1 MSAMQ
6 SRNGTKINLMSK
18 LLLTLSFLFF
28 IFSFSIAQ
36 STWIGLFS
44 NDWNDPANWLPVGV
58 PGAADD
64 VAISGIAVLN
74 QPVLPAASV
83 ISIKGLSITGGA
95 SLNLNGSTLVV
106 ADMIIVNTGVGLLPL
121 KSNISN
127 GKLIAGRMTTNNASI
142 TDLDFTLIG
151 GPTGNSTF
159 NGQTTFDGTNVL
171 TNQSV
176 SGTDISIA
184 SNPNATVVFNGP
196 VTFNRD
202 IENIV
207 ISNRGATTF
216 KVNATFNIVSTG
228 PVNLANQGS
237 VVFNANFIINSSVG
251 GTINAGMGGGS
262 LVISSGGA
270 MQTAGFTGGGTFNL
284 LNVTQMGSSANGTF
298 MPANFNA
305 TNCNFGGG
313 ISITAININ
322 LANTSFGGANTFEF
336 RASSISNCSF
346 GINGGATSFAKVQN
360 PIVNWGGGNTYY
372 GDFTFTRLGNGLV
385 NLSNANGSTYY
396 GKATFVNANATNS
409 LNPLAGAGTTSHFYG
424 DISTLGSTSP
434 VTFGPGIM
442 EINGPGS
449 RQFNGNPLQ
458 AHVLPTLVMNTS
470 TGGIL
475 ELNVPLQITTQA
487 TFTKGIVKSSA
498 GAILLF
504 QASAASSGGSDD
516 SYVDGPVRKNSI
528 ASMTAFLFPTGGGG
542 FYAPIAVEADSGTPS
557 FTAQYFRDD
566 PDNGG
571 YSTASFDAPIDH
583 LSKSEYWTLNR
594 NSVSGTASVLLFWD
608 IRSNGVTD
616 PGDLVIGRWD
626 GAKWVSEGNSVFVE
640 FTPTSGFL
648 VSAMPLNNFSPF
660 TLASIT
666 PVPANPLPIELLY
679 FNAKPENKSVTLNW
693 ATATERNNAF
703 FTVERSADGN
713 QFESIATI
721 EGTGDSYEIKF
732 YETIDNNPLSGTS
745 YYRLRQEDFDG
756 SFQYSSIATVTFR
769 TGARENFSFYPNP
782 VTSTLFF
789 QILEDWQ
796 NPTLSL
802 TTPTG
807 AKVATFDL
815 DTKRTGWDI
824 SNLSNGLYLLV
835 IQADGLLRTE
845 KIVIQ
850 H

>member
-6 SRNGTKINLMSK
+6 SRYGTKINSMSK
-18 LLLTLSFLFF
+18 LLLTLSLLFSVF
-28 IFSFSIAQ
+28 CFSIAQ
-36 STWIGLFS
+36 SSWTGLFS
-44 NDWNDPANWLPVGV
+44 NDWSDPNNWLPVGV
-58 PGAADD
+58 PGAGTD
-64 VAISGIAVLN
+64 VSISGIVVLN
-74 QPVLPAASV
+74 QPQLPPASV
-83 ISIKGLSITGGA
+83 ISIKGLTIAAGA
-95 SLNLNGSTLVV
+95 SLDLNGSTLDV
-106 ADMIIVNTGVGLLPL
+106 ADMVTVNTGAGLLPL
-121 KSNISN
+121 KSSISN
-127 GKLIAGRMTTNNASI
+127 GKLIAGRMTTNNAHI
-142 TDLDFTLIG
+142 TNLDFTLIG

-176 SGTDISIA
+176 SGADISIA
-184 SNPNATVVFNGP
+184 SNPTANVVFNGP

-207 ISNRGATTF
+207 ISNRGSTTF
-216 KVNATFNIVSTG
+216 KVNATFNIVSPG

-237 VVFNANFIINSSVG
+237 VIFNANLIINSSVG
-251 GTINAGMGGGS
+251 GTVNAGMGGGS
-262 LVISSGGA
+262 VTISSGGA
-270 MQTAGFTGGGTFNL
+270 MLSSGFTGGGTFNL

-298 MPANFNA
+298 MPSNFNA

-313 ISITAININ
+313 IAVTAININ
-322 LANTSFGGANTFEF
+322 LANVSFGGANIFES
-336 RASSISNCSF
+336 RGSSVSNCIF
-346 GINGGATSFAKVQN
+346 GINGGATTFTKVQN

-396 GKATFVNANATNS
+396 GNATFVNASAVNS

-424 DISTLGSTSP
+424 NISTLGSTSP
-434 VTFGPGIM
+434 VSFGPGVM
-442 EINGPGS
+442 EINGPGT
-449 RQFNGNPLQ
+449 RQFKGDPLQ
-458 AHVLPTLVMNTS
+458 AHIVPQLVMNTGA
-470 TGGIL
+470 GGIL
-475 ELNVPLQITTQA
+475 QLNVPLQITTQA
-487 TFTKGIVKSSA
+487 TFTKGVVNSSA

-504 QASAASSGGSDD
+504 QASAASNGGSDD

-542 FYAPIAVEADSGTPS
+542 FYAPIAAEAASGTPT

-616 PGDLVIGRWD
+616 PGDLVIARWE
-626 GAKWVSEGNSVFVE
+626 GSKWVSEGNSVFVE
-640 FTPTSGFL
+640 FTATSGFL

-679 FNAKPENKSVTLNW
+679 FNAKPENKAVKLNW

-703 FTVERSADGN
+703 FSVERSADGTK
-713 QFESIATI
+713 FESIATI
-721 EGTGDSYEIKF
+721 AGAGDSYETRF
-732 YETIDNNPLSGTS
+732 YETADNQPLSGIS

-756 SFQYSSIATVTFR
+756 SYQYSNIATVTFKQE
-769 TGARENFSFYPNP
+769 ARQNFSFYPNP
-782 VTSTLFF
+782 VTNTLSF
-789 QILEDWQ
+789 QIPEDWQ
-796 NPTLSL
+796 HPTISL
-802 TTPTG
+802 MTPTG
-807 AKVATFDL
+807 AQVSTFNL
-815 DTKRTGWDI
+815 ESKSSSWDV
-824 SNLSNGLYLLV
+824 SQLQNGLYLLV
-835 IQADGLLRTE
+835 IRADGLVRTE